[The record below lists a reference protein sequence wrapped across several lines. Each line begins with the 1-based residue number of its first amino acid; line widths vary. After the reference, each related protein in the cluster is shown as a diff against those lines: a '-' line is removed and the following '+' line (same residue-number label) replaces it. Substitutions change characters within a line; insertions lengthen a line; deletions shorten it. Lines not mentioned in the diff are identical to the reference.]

1 MSSMGDPHVAFAWQT
16 VVYRDFDVELDEP
29 GRRSGAALEALM
41 ADLGIPDDAEGFGLV
56 GEWAEELSRT
66 LTAGLPALLARLSH
80 PDTAVRRILSVVF
93 AYAYAPAEEV
103 ARALLAHS
111 ESDPD
116 APVRLGLLFALGLHC
131 GHPEVRDHLR
141 RRLQGEPADA
151 LGAAL
156 GLLLPPVAETDAEVI
171 DEALEALTLC
181 GGEAGEALAE
191 LAWCDPEW
199 CGRPAAYGSVDAVD
213 SWLTPTPG
221 LRSRWLT
228 RMLPGLWDGRLDA
241 SAAPVLVEAADRLF
255 QQDRDAFADHAPAV
269 ASLLGHPDPRVRRA
283 AVNTHHLP
291 AHRTYTEA
299 LARILQDPDPG
310 SIAGSGTG
318 AASGSRPIAGS
329 NADADADSDVF
340 ERALGVLA
348 RRGDPRC
355 IPPIQHRI
363 RQGTVHAGLLRATAE
378 LADHLWP
385 HIRARLGH
393 DLPAAEVCSLLT
405 GTSAWPGGAPA
416 LPQVVTTLEGLS
428 RRIDAT
434 DSPEFDVL
442 EAASAAC
449 TFLRKWGL
457 SDAAALSTLR
467 RLARTADLE
476 LGLAA
481 IRTLMGP
488 GESSDDEVV
497 PLLLNVLARRDRPGR
512 VAGRRGWRFDTN
524 ACAWLGELGPRAL
537 SASPALSRLRDTATE
552 AGELRVA
559 AASALW
565 EITGDASAAVPVLH
579 GYATAEGPA
588 AARARDALRRIERT
602 SPGASGT
609 KA

>member
-1 MSSMGDPHVAFAWQT
+1 MSSMGDPHVAFLWQT
-16 VVYRDFDVELDEP
+16 VVHRDFDVELDEP
-29 GRRSGAALEALM
+29 GRRSGAALEALT
-41 ADLGIPDDAEGFGLV
+41 ADLGIPDDAEGCGPV
-56 GEWAEELSRT
+56 GEWADKLSRP

-80 PDTAVRRILSVVF
+80 PDIAVRRILPVVL
-93 AYAYAPAEEV
+93 AYAHAPAEEV
-103 ARALLAHS
+103 VIPALLARS

-131 GHPEVRDHLR
+131 DRPEVRDHLR

-199 CGRPAAYGSVDAVD
+199 CGLPAAYGSVDAVD

-255 QQDRDAFADHAPAV
+255 QQDRDAFARHAPAV
-269 ASLLGHPDPRVRRA
+269 ASLLEHPDPLVRRA

-299 LARILQDPDPG
+299 LAGVLQAPDPD
-310 SIAGSGTG
+310 SRSGTG
-318 AASGSRPIAGS
+318 AVSGSDS
-329 NADADADSDVF
+329 LSLSDADADVF

-355 IPPIQHRI
+355 IPPIQQRI
-363 RQGTVHAGLLRATAE
+363 RQGTVHAGLLRATAD

-405 GTSAWPGGAPA
+405 GTSAWRGGAPA
-416 LPQVVTTLEGLS
+416 LPQVVTGLERLS

-449 TFLRKWGL
+449 TFLRTWGL
-457 SDAAALSTLR
+457 ADEAALTTLR
-467 RLARTADLE
+467 RLARAGDLE

-481 IRTLMGP
+481 IRTLMGL

-497 PLLLNVLARRDRPGR
+497 RLLLNVLARRDRPGR
-512 VAGRRGWRFDTN
+512 VIGRRGRRFDTN
-524 ACAWLGELGPRAL
+524 ACDSLGELGPRAL
-537 SASPALSRLRDTATE
+537 SASPALCRLRDTATE

-565 EITGDASAAVPVLH
+565 KITGDASAALPVLH

-588 AARARDALRRIERT
+588 AAPARDALRRIERT
-602 SPGASGT
+602 SPSASGT